1 MSKTFADFQQLVDA
15 EDYFKFFDLTYN
27 PQVVNVNRLHILQ
40 KFSRLVKEIDANWT
54 GENQEE
60 KLPLYQV
67 ALQNAYELFLT
78 STSLDEK
85 LFKVFNQ
92 KPANVVLLTE
102 INTD

>member
-40 KFSRLVKEIDANWT
+40 KFSRLVKEIDANWI

-60 KLPLYQV
+60 KLALYQV

>member
-1 MSKTFADFQQLVDA
+1 MSKTLSDFKQLVDA
-15 EDYFKFFDLTYN
+15 EDYFKFFELTYD

-40 KFSRLVKEIDANWT
+40 KFAQLVKEIDASWT
-54 GENQEE
+54 GENSED
-60 KLPLYQV
+60 KLSLYQE
-67 ALQNAYELFLT
+67 ALQKAYTLFLT

>member
-1 MSKTFADFQQLVDA
+1 MSKTFADFKQLVDA

-40 KFSRLVKEIDANWT
+40 KFSQLVKEIDANWT
-54 GENQEE
+54 DENQEN
-60 KLPLYQV
+60 KLALYQV

-85 LFKVFNQ
+85 LFKVFSQ

>member
-1 MSKTFADFQQLVDA
+1 MSKTLANFKQLVDA

-27 PQVVNVNRLHILQ
+27 PEVVNVNRLHILQ
-40 KFSRLVKEIDANWT
+40 KFSQLVKEIDANWV

-60 KLPLYQV
+60 KLALYQV